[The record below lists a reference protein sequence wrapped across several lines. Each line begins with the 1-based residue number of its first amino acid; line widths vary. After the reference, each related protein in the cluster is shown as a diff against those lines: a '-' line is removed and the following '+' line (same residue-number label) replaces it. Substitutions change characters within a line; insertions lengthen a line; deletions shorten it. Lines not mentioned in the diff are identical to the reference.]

1 VGQAKRDPIFFFR
14 WISQTFNPSV
24 GLLKGNWPP
33 RDVADVQ
40 DIDHIL
46 AHPVKIRNG

>member
-1 VGQAKRDPIFFFR
+1 MDFANVQPIR
-14 WISQTFNPSV
+14 GATQ
-24 GLLKGNWPP
+24 GNWPP

-40 DIDHIL
+40 GIDHIL